1 MPYPSQLDHSQLVQT
16 AQMLI
21 ERDGVETFSLGAVAR
36 ELNVKT
42 PSLYRYVESKLD
54 LLRQVNLAFL
64 GGLVAAMQPADTAT
78 GSPQDHM
85 LAAMHAYRRYAH
97 DHPRL
102 YLMSFAYRV
111 DALRPDEDLLV
122 GLVLPLQSIMAAISG
137 EAQSL
142 TALRGAFALLHG
154 FVMLELTDQLR
165 RGGDLDAAFDES
177 AQAYLAGWARQR

>member
-1 MPYPSQLDHSQLVQT
+1 MPYPSQLDHSQLIHT

-21 ERDGVETFSLGAVAR
+21 ERDGAETFSLGAVAR
-36 ELNVKT
+36 ELGVKT
-42 PSLYRYVESKLD
+42 PSLYRYVANKDD

-64 GGLVAAMQPADTAT
+64 ERLFAVMDAAAAEAETPEAK
-78 GSPQDHM
+78 M
-85 LAAMHAYRRYAH
+85 LAVMGAYRRYAH

-111 DALRPDEDLLV
+111 DDLRPDEDLLV
-122 GLVLPLQSIMAAISG
+122 RMVLPLQAAMAEISG

-142 TALRGAFALLHG
+142 TALRGALALLHG

-165 RGGDLDAAFDES
+165 RGGDLDRAFQES
-177 AQAYLAGWARQR
+177 ARVYLAGWSAQA